1 MNKSQTTCPRFER
14 PYALWCWGRQFTPPD
29 ICSAQTVREPPRKH
43 VGIYI
48 YIPNNT
54 AGSVEMQ
61 PSLQATGDGGRR
73 GRGARERERGRKS
86 THTVL
91 FLLVCKQCSTHG
103 LYVYSVCVFVCQGF
117 VFCTLLSVV
126 RTQLTDKQ
134 SVTTYRQIKTTAP
147 VWLEL
152 LSPSSSRLSL
162 RHSLQC
168 NSGLRHV
175 CRSMHG

>member
-1 MNKSQTTCPRFER
+1 MVLG
-14 PYALWCWGRQFTPPD
+14 A
-29 ICSAQTVREPPRKH
+29 TVYPPRH
-43 VGIYI
+43 LFCTDCEGASSETCWYL
-48 YIPNNT
+48 YLYSQQHSRLCGDATIP
-54 AGSVEMQ
+54 
-61 PSLQATGDGGRR
+61 PSHRRWREKRR
-73 GRGARERERGRKS
+73 GGERERGRKS